1 MPEPIP
7 IAQKLGCDKHAID
20 SRILVKS
27 SVEKVS
33 AIFNQYF
40 GSECGYLL
48 KDYWEINVEFELCTN
63 WLYKH
68 HFKSSIRSVSESD
81 GILALSAN
89 KEEKGHRGF
98 LDACLKYL
106 I

>member
-20 SRILVKS
+20 SCILVKS

-33 AIFNQYF
+33 AI
-40 GSECGYLL
+40 
-48 KDYWEINVEFELCTN
+48 
-63 WLYKH
+63 
-68 HFKSSIRSVSESD
+68 FKSSIRSVSESD